1 MIEKLLEYTSL
12 VLLLV
17 AIYLFVEAAF
27 TRRLVKKSITAVAD
41 SVAAINARRL
51 TPEQV
56 KDVWIETQLERALAL
71 IESSNEDEIL
81 AGLQILSVM
90 DKPEIQVKAFRRLYE
105 LTKHPQ
111 PNISRQAEVTIE
123 MISNFAVS

>member
-1 MIEKLLEYTSL
+1 LNFSTSPL
-12 VLLLV
+12 REPLP
-17 AIYLFVEAAF
+17 
-27 TRRLVKKSITAVAD
+27 SITAVAH

-51 TPEQV
+51 TPEQI